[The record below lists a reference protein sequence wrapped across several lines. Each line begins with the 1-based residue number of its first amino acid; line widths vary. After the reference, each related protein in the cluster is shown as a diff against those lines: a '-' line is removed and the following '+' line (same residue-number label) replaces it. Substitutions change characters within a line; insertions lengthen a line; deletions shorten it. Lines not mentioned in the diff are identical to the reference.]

1 MLMIR
6 DDLHPAMRRKILRVV
21 GAFAMAG
28 CAALWLGSSGMMP
41 FLRSLNSGARLV
53 SFRPSDLIPLPL
65 AISMFAFAAM
75 CLIPAPPEKP
85 RDRRQRQAAAR
96 TWRAAAVLPGVAA
109 AGIVMAVAAAADRP
123 DHPLVDG
130 HRARLYAVPRA
141 TGI

>member
-6 DDLHPAMRRKILRVV
+6 DDLPPAMRRKILRVA

-41 FLRSLNSGARLV
+41 FLRSLNNGARLV

-75 CLIPAPPEKP
+75 CLIPVPEERA
-85 RDRRQRQAAAR
+85 RDR
-96 TWRAAAVLPGVAA
+96 
-109 AGIVMAVAAAADRP
+109 
-123 DHPLVDG
+123 
-130 HRARLYAVPRA
+130 
-141 TGI
+141 